1 MIFQKR
7 YQLGIQFLSKF
18 ERSECVR
25 ITMQI
30 QPTQKATRLISD
42 IILLIII
49 GCEDEQTDQK
59 EKYIFPLSIWNRW
72 EYRREYI
79 YTSFD
84 TTQTDTI
91 EIISGYDSCSVIV
104 VLEAILLDKIETVQ
118 LMEQAWEDSNIVVG
132 LYYYQE
138 RDTGLFLIAYQNPY
152 LFALPKYSNSLYFYG
167 EPLIPDYLKRFFFKE
182 ISQIK
187 KTSENGKL
195 HFEDPP
201 VFVLKYPLEIGNYW
215 TYRQE
220 DQPFRI
226 DKEVIQDTSITVP
239 AGTFNCYQIRWIYDY
254 AEPFKNLTIHF
265 YDFIADE
272 GLILRKIYIEAVTH
286 IYDELR
292 YSKLNDEY
300 KLMDYEIR

>member
-1 MIFQKR
+1 MRR
-7 YQLGIQFLSKF
+7 YKWITLLS
-18 ERSECVR
+18 V
-25 ITMQI
+25 
-30 QPTQKATRLISD
+30 
-42 IILLIII
+42 ILLIII

-59 EKYIFPLSIWNRW
+59 EKYIFPLSIGNRW
-72 EYRREYI
+72 EYRRDYI
-79 YTSFD
+79 HYICSDSIQSD
-84 TTQTDTI
+84 TYVDTI
-91 EIISGYDSCSVIV
+91 SGIDSCSVIV
-104 VLEAILLDKIETVQ
+104 LQNTILLDSIKTVQ
-118 LMEQAWEDSNIVVG
+118 LIEQSWDDSSIYVG
-132 LYYYQE
+132 LFFYQE
-138 RDTGLFLIAYQNPY
+138 RDTGLFQIAYQNPN
-152 LFALPKYSNSLYFYG
+152 LLTLPKYSNSLYFYG

-226 DKEVIQDTSITVP
+226 DKEVIQDTLITVP